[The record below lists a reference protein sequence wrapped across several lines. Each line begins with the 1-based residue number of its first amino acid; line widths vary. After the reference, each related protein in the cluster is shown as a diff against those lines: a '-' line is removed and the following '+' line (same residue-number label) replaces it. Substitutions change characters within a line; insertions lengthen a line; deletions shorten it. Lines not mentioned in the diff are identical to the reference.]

1 VGEKKGKKTKQKRK
15 EEIIFK
21 KEGILQIYSF
31 VVTYYF
37 QKGACVLWISFKDF

>member
-21 KEGILQIYSF
+21 KKE
-31 VVTYYF
+31 
-37 QKGACVLWISFKDF
+37 SFKFTALL